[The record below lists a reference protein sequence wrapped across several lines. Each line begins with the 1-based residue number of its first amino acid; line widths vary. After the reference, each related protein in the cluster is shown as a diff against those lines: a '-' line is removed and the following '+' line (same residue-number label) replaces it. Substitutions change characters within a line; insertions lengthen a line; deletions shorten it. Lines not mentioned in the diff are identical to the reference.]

1 MIEKYVDVTDEF
13 FIRLLRHRAHLA
25 SARENPHV
33 SKEAVILNNCAD
45 DLERLHAPTKSEF
58 DRLMK

>member
-1 MIEKYVDVTDEF
+1 MTEKSVDLEGEF
-13 FIRLLRHRAHLA
+13 FIRLLRRRAHLA

-58 DRLMK
+58 DQLMK